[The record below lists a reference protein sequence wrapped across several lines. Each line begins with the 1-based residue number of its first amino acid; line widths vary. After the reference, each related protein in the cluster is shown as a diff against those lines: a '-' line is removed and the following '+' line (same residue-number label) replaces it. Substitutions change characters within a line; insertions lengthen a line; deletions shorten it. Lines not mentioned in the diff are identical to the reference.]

1 MTLFEARKQ
10 YFIAS
15 HLPADGGYD
24 LKWVPLKLGGIQ
36 LYIYNSHARRRAVP
50 YHDLHHVLTGYDA
63 SAVGEGEI
71 GAWELAAGTD
81 PHWFAT
87 LINLPAVL
95 IGLCLSPRRV
105 FDAFIRGRRS
115 RSLYREPIT
124 EALLSSEVAEVQARL
139 GLIGKNERA
148 LFSDYLTFAEL
159 CIIAVSL
166 VLVPVLCIVWLV
178 N

>member
-1 MTLFEARKQ
+1 M
-10 YFIAS
+10 
-15 HLPADGGYD
+15 
-24 LKWVPLKLGGIQ
+24 
-36 LYIYNSHARRRAVP
+36 
-50 YHDLHHVLTGYDA
+50 
-63 SAVGEGEI
+63 
-71 GAWELAAGTD
+71 
-81 PHWFAT
+81 
-87 LINLPAVL
+87 INLPAVL

-124 EALLSSEVAEVQARL
+124 EALLSSEVAQVQARL

-159 CIIAVSL
+159 CIITVSL

>member
-1 MTLFEARKQ
+1 MVSKQIQSVDVPEIDRSARPR
-10 YFIAS
+10 AN
-15 HLPADGGYD
+15 
-24 LKWVPLKLGGIQ
+24 
-36 LYIYNSHARRRAVP
+36 IYNSHVRRRAVP

-124 EALLSSEVAEVQARL
+124 EAL
-139 GLIGKNERA
+139 
-148 LFSDYLTFAEL
+148 
-159 CIIAVSL
+159 SL
-166 VLVPVLCIVWLV
+166 R
-178 N
+178 